1 MYIKPIDYV
10 NLISKTQEVAK
21 IKQSEMDKAVLH
33 FDNRIIQQ
41 DKQVKENMQKVTTP
55 PRSENIIINKNNE
68 EKNNN
73 QYFQHSNRNKKSKE
87 KEEKVSIEPEK
98 SKWMYYRY
106 KGLDEVIKINT
117 ILNAIGIILIILSI
131 IIIIRNSRK
140 EQRIYEEISEMYDDV
155 KYYYNSLG
163 KAMISFDDLIEKS
176 IDKIEKKAGS
186 N

>member
-1 MYIKPIDYV
+1 
-10 NLISKTQEVAK
+10 
-21 IKQSEMDKAVLH
+21 
-33 FDNRIIQQ
+33 
-41 DKQVKENMQKVTTP
+41 
-55 PRSENIIINKNNE
+55 
-68 EKNNN
+68 
-73 QYFQHSNRNKKSKE
+73 
-87 KEEKVSIEPEK
+87 
-98 SKWMYYRY
+98 MYYRY

>member
-1 MYIKPIDYV
+1 
-10 NLISKTQEVAK
+10 
-21 IKQSEMDKAVLH
+21 
-33 FDNRIIQQ
+33 
-41 DKQVKENMQKVTTP
+41 
-55 PRSENIIINKNNE
+55 
-68 EKNNN
+68 
-73 QYFQHSNRNKKSKE
+73 
-87 KEEKVSIEPEK
+87 
-98 SKWMYYRY
+98 MYYRY

-176 IDKIEKKAGS
+176 IDKIEKKQDLTETNIDEKPQMNHTSTAVS
-186 N
+186 TIYIPNNTDEKNQTSTMFMRKYLNLKKWAYLI